1 MRAKGLREGRR
12 VFVAAKG
19 LREGARGGLRRSA
32 QQARSHGS
40 ARGAMGAQSRAQRRA
55 APLLRRRAQDRRGG
69 RRGHPPCRNAGR
81 RAGRSAGR
89 RAGRNPRRRAGQ
101 TTPGVPGAIRW
112 KVLELVRAYTD
123 SEKKWRHKEILEK
136 RKWTGEWD
144 FDRQT
149 EEAKKARVTPPEP
162 LEPDTDSSGPCFDAG
177 PSNGGGN
184 VMPTKSESEGR
195 GGCRGVVG
203 APGYD

>member
-1 MRAKGLREGRR
+1 M
-12 VFVAAKG
+12 
-19 LREGARGGLRRSA
+19 
-32 QQARSHGS
+32 
-40 ARGAMGAQSRAQRRA
+40 
-55 APLLRRRAQDRRGG
+55 DRQGG
-69 RRGHPPCRNAGR
+69 RWGR
-81 RAGRSAGR
+81 RAGHSAGQPPCFD
-89 RAGRNPRRRAGQ
+89 AGRKIGEGGAEATPLAA
-101 TTPGVPGAIRW
+101 TPGAELDAAQVAEQDATQGAEQDRLLPDFPGAIRW
-112 KVLELVRAYTD
+112 KVVSVVGPRSGTLQKVWVRAYTD

-195 GGCRGVVG
+195 GGCRRVVG

>member
-1 MRAKGLREGRR
+1 M
-12 VFVAAKG
+12 
-19 LREGARGGLRRSA
+19 
-32 QQARSHGS
+32 
-40 ARGAMGAQSRAQRRA
+40 
-55 APLLRRRAQDRRGG
+55 
-69 RRGHPPCRNAGR
+69 
-81 RAGRSAGR
+81 
-89 RAGRNPRRRAGQ
+89 
-101 TTPGVPGAIRW
+101 
-112 KVLELVRAYTD
+112 ELVRAYTD

-149 EEAKKARVTPPEP
+149 EEAKKARMTPPEP

-184 VMPTKSESEGR
+184 VMPMKSESEGR
-195 GGCRGVVG
+195 GGCRRVVG